1 VRVVWHDIWVLQV
14 PWWERILRAVVVYA
28 FVVVA
33 LRLAGKRELGQLNS
47 LDLVVLLFLS
57 NILQNSIIGND
68 VSITGGI
75 IGAATLLLVNY
86 ATIRVLFL
94 FPAIDRVVEGDATVL
109 VENGQLISQNLKKE
123 LLTEEELIVA
133 CHKQG
138 LYSLDEVERAYLE
151 PGGAIT
157 IFARRPTAEER
168 ETSEIEQRLETLIA
182 AVQRI
187 EARLGA
193 AG

>member
-1 VRVVWHDIWVLQV
+1 MWHDIWVLQI

-68 VSITGGI
+68 VSITGGV

-109 VENGQLISQNLKKE
+109 VENGRLIGQNLKKE

-168 ETSEIEQRLETLIA
+168 ETAATEQRLETLIA

-193 AG
+193 G

>member
-1 VRVVWHDIWVLQV
+1 VWHDIWILQV
-14 PWWERILRAVVVYA
+14 PWWERILRAVVVYV

-75 IGAATLLLVNY
+75 IGAATLLLINY

-94 FPAIDRVVEGDATVL
+94 FPAIDRVVEGDATTL
-109 VENGQLISQNLKKE
+109 VENGQPISKNLKKE
-123 LLTEEELIVA
+123 LLSEEELIIA

-157 IFARRPTAEER
+157 IFARRPTVEEQ
-168 ETSEIEQRLETLIA
+168 ETSAIEQRLETLLA

-187 EARLGA
+187 EARLGS

>member
-1 VRVVWHDIWVLQV
+1 MWHDIWVLQV

-68 VSITGGI
+68 VSITGGV

-109 VENGQLISQNLKKE
+109 IENGRLISQNLRKE

-157 IFARRPTAEER
+157 IFARRPTTEEQ
-168 ETSEIEQRLETLIA
+168 ETSDIEQRLETLIA
-182 AVQRI
+182 AVERI

-193 AG
+193 MG

>member
-1 VRVVWHDIWVLQV
+1 VWHDIWVLQV

-168 ETSEIEQRLETLIA
+168 ETSAIEQRLETLIA